1 MVDEQMVMQIDH
13 NAYMSKIHGMYDIE
27 MKSKGLL
34 TTTSTGFWRARPCR
48 AEDGR
53 RSAASLLLGWL
64 WLAAAGR
71 EGDTSSAKAR

>member
-34 TTTSTGFWRARPCR
+34 TTTSMGF
-48 AEDGR
+48 
-53 RSAASLLLGWL
+53 
-64 WLAAAGR
+64 
-71 EGDTSSAKAR
+71 